1 MDNSERPRLSIGI
14 EAHIEEAQSQADT
27 RLRDNLQKFLG
38 PTPLRQE
45 RTRLQYPMRIY
56 SPPAKKPKLLL
67 SVFAFYAR
75 ELHIAEGH
83 HYQQD
88 PRLEIWLRNLTER
101 IIERA
106 MGVVVNVE
114 QFGDGHDLSL
124 WYHGATIE
132 EMRQAIVDT
141 VEPLIS
147 GRITPTP
154 DSPPPPP
161 EAQRQMSAQVA
172 AGLDV
177 AARVDTPT
185 PSQLRKAF
193 VQPLLDE
200 KSWSVAEWA
209 EKAKVSRHTANDYLE
224 AKRKTYHSS
233 LKELA
238 KALGVSFHEL
248 PK

>member
-1 MDNSERPRLSIGI
+1 MFRV
-14 EAHIEEAQSQADT
+14 
-27 RLRDNLQKFLG
+27 K
-38 PTPLRQE
+38 
-45 RTRLQYPMRIY
+45 YPMQLY
-56 SPPAKKPKLLL
+56 SPPTKRPMLLL
-67 SVFAFYAR
+67 TVLAAYAK

-83 HYQQD
+83 HYQQS
-88 PRLEIWLRNLTER
+88 PRVEIWLRRLTER
-101 IIERA
+101 IAERA
-106 MGVVVNVE
+106 MGIVASVE
-114 QFGDGHDLSL
+114 EFGRGNGLTL
-124 WYHGATIE
+124 EYHGATGTQ
-132 EMRQAIVDT
+132 MRAAMFDE

-147 GRITPTP
+147 GRIIPAPTP
-154 DSPPPPP
+154 PPPPP
-161 EAQRQMSAQVA
+161 EVQRQMSAQVA